1 MKPKRASRRAE
12 KQEQPRT
19 SKILQRKITELE
31 LRIGAAES
39 LQEII
44 SMINAQVPLD
54 ELLHRAVRLAA
65 IRQRAGA
72 CVLHHFDLKNE
83 IVVQVASCGMEGIF
97 QDGLVRSFSELGPS
111 GGSGYLEALERR
123 YPIYQNY
130 PPYPERVEII
140 RQAQDI
146 PEPIKAERIAL
157 RSRYAASFAVPIYL
171 QETLYGGMVFYYS
184 EPQQFR
190 EEQIQL
196 GLAFGEQ
203 IAVALQNAYLLSE
216 MQQRRKIAEG
226 FREIIRKINGTES
239 LQEVLDLI
247 VGRTENILECQSS
260 ALYICEDSCIRLQAL
275 RGEFPIPVPT
285 IVANCGEGIIGKAV
299 AEKQRII
306 IPDLSQNDADDRADS
321 FGLEA
326 SLYIDPIHYQL
337 DAAIHG
343 SFKALLVEPLFS
355 QERTFGA
362 LAFYYRDIHRF
373 DQDELDLAE
382 VFAIQASLAIE
393 NTMLRKQAIQVAAS
407 AERERLARDLH
418 DSVSQSLFSANLIAQ
433 SLPQLWQTRP
443 ERATEELNNL
453 LKLTQGAQSEMRGL
467 LFELR
472 PKALESVML
481 RDLAEHAIN
490 SFAGK
495 TLIPVEADIELNA
508 EIPLTVKIAA
518 YRILQ
523 ETLNNIA
530 KHAKARKVTIELK
543 GDGEGFSLMLQDDG
557 KGFAPSHGYNGGQGL
572 SIMEERAR
580 LAGARLTIDSEP
592 GKGTRVFFKW
602 PGE

>member
-1 MKPKRASRRAE
+1 MKAKRAGRRAE
-12 KQEQPRT
+12 QQEQLRT

-31 LRIGAAES
+31 LRVGAAES

-72 CVLHHFDLKNE
+72 CVLHHFDLKHE
-83 IVVQVASCGMEGIF
+83 IVVQVASCGMDGIF
-97 QDGLVRSFSELGPS
+97 SDGLARSFSELGPS
-111 GGSGYLEALERR
+111 GGSGYLEALQRR
-123 YPIYQNY
+123 YPLYQNY
-130 PPYPERVEII
+130 PPYPERVEVI
-140 RQAQDI
+140 RQAHDI
-146 PEPIKAERIAL
+146 PEQIKFERIAL

-226 FREIIRKINGTES
+226 FREIIRKINDTES

-247 VGRTENILECQSS
+247 VGKTENMLACQSA
-260 ALYICEDSCIRLQAL
+260 ALYICEDSYIRLQAL
-275 RGEFPIPVPT
+275 RGELPTPVPT
-285 IVANCGEGIIGKAV
+285 IVANCGEGIIGKAI
-299 AEKQRII
+299 AEMQCII
-306 IPDLSQNDADDRADS
+306 IPDLSQVVFTANCEQPNM
-321 FGLEA
+321 GEKI
-326 SLYIDPIHYQL
+326 YVDPIHSQL
-337 DAAIHG
+337 DASIQAVY
-343 SFKALLVEPLFS
+343 KAMLVLPLSS
-355 QERTFGA
+355 QDRTFGA

-373 DQDELDLAE
+373 DQEELDLAE
-382 VFAIQASLAIE
+382 VFTIQASLAIE
-393 NTMLRKQAIQVAAS
+393 NAMLRKQAVQFAAS

-433 SLPQLWQTRP
+433 SLPKLWQTRP
-443 ERATEELNNL
+443 ERAREELENL

-495 TLIPVEADIELNA
+495 TLIPVEADIELNS
-508 EIPLTVKIAA
+508 EVPLAVKIAA
-518 YRILQ
+518 YRIIQ

-530 KHAKARKVTIELK
+530 KHAKAHNVMIKLK
-543 GDGEGFSLMLQDDG
+543 GDIQGFSLLLQDDG
-557 KGFAPSHGYNGGQGL
+557 KGFAALHRCNGGQGL

-580 LAGARLTIDSEP
+580 LAGASLTIDSEP
-592 GKGTRVFFKW
+592 GKGTRIFFKW

>member
-1 MKPKRASRRAE
+1 M
-12 KQEQPRT
+12 
-19 SKILQRKITELE
+19 QRKIAELE

-130 PPYPERVEII
+130 PPYPERVELI

-247 VGRTENILECQSS
+247 VGRTENILKCQSS

-299 AEKQRII
+299 AEKQSLII
-306 IPDLSQNDADDRADS
+306 SDLSQ
-321 FGLEA
+321 F
-326 SLYIDPIHYQL
+326 SLTTQVEQIAQIARQDNPIHSQL
-337 DAAIHG
+337 DAAIKD
-343 SFKALLVEPLFS
+343 SFKAMLVLPLLS
-355 QERTFGA
+355 QERSFGA

-373 DQDELDLAE
+373 DQEELDLAE

-393 NTMLRKQAIQVAAS
+393 NAMLRKQAVQVAAS

-433 SLPQLWQTRP
+433 SLPRLLQTRP
-443 ERATEELNNL
+443 ERAQEELANL
-453 LKLTQGAQSEMRGL
+453 LTLTRGAQSEMRGL

-495 TLIPVEADIELNA
+495 TLIPVEADIELNTDV
-508 EIPLTVKIAA
+508 PLEVKIAA
-518 YRILQ
+518 YRIIQ

-530 KHAKARKVTIELK
+530 KHAKARNVTIELK
-543 GDGEGFSLMLQDDG
+543 GDNKGFSLMLQDDG
-557 KGFAPSHGYNGGQGL
+557 RGFAPSHEYNGGQGL
-572 SIMEERAR
+572 VIMEERAR
-580 LAGARLTIDSEP
+580 LAGAKLTIDSEP
-592 GKGTRVFFKW
+592 GKGTRIFLKW